1 MNTTNIKEQYT
12 FCNTFFSNNT
22 INIQFD
28 ENRFNN
34 VNDYLA
40 ILLCVFIV
48 NIYFYE
54 TVSTIVRSLLRNIFF
69 VIFYVN
75 F

>member
-22 INIQFD
+22 IYIQFD

>member
-1 MNTTNIKEQYT
+1 MNATNFKEQYT
-12 FCNTFFSNNT
+12 FCNTFFSNNM

-48 NIYFYE
+48 N
-54 TVSTIVRSLLRNIFF
+54 L
-69 VIFYVN
+69 YV
-75 F
+75 